1 MVGECSPYPELPG
14 GKERQGSEEDRV
26 LGREWVLPA
35 LRDVIRGGL
44 MGGYSRPGAVSSC
57 NCQTMCD
64 WRKGENRK
72 ERKL

>member
-1 MVGECSPYPELPG
+1 MVNVAPTQSCLGVKKDKG
-14 GKERQGSEEDRV
+14 ARKTRV